1 MGGMSTRTVR
11 QSIGG
16 VSDLTRSTRSARPSI
31 GSVADLRAGKENVK
45 PRAIKVPS
53 KTEADT
59 VIKPDAVCQLVV
71 GLLPENVDASQPS
84 LIRDQAVEHFDLAFL
99 ESLEPLLTAKVGT
112 KKFDSVSKDKEQT
125 ALIAGLRAA
134 LVQTRTKQAEFV
146 RVCLEIEKSMVA
158 SSQAMKLTLDSVAT
172 SKEELSTNLQAYTE
186 QCAALKEELGALQA
200 EQARVLAEKSEMERV
215 NAMLASTKAIQEQKI
230 DALSS
235 EVQQQ
240 TKVSEFRGTEL
251 DKTREC
257 FEAKKKELAE
267 LQIAHRVSE
276 VNLQQSFNEKL
287 DVVKSQLLDATSQGK
302 AAQEGKAQLEQ
313 KLQEAAVR
321 AAQSQ
326 GELETEKGKLGMVQ
340 RELDRAV
347 SEIEGL
353 KSQLTDKGVQFV
365 TVMEG
370 FQRSQKFNEERI
382 TAMCNEKKEADSKI
396 WALQS
401 KKEEQEATIRDTLK
415 KLEDA
420 TRKGEEDNTRLE
432 TALAEQTKAFEKV
445 TSEFEEARQMWEQT
459 TKATAE
465 QEKATQEEL
474 TRERDSLKT
483 AKTELQQELTTSQS
497 NVASLTQNCQ
507 DTAKQLELFKKH
519 AGVDSL
525 EQLTQLCKVSAEA
538 EYLRQQLNGKENLAV
553 KLQEME
559 SNLKQARDQLFQGEV
574 TRRALHN
581 QIQELKGNVRVYVR
595 VRPNEEG
602 EDAGI
607 ECESDN
613 RSLSINS
620 EEGKEHAFQ
629 FDHVWS
635 SKANQGDI
643 FAEVA
648 PLVQSSLDGYNVCL
662 FSYGQ
667 TGSGKT
673 FTMQGANMGE
683 SRGIIPRS
691 IEKIMEEA
699 ARLSEQ
705 GWQYRLEVTFLEI
718 YNENVRDLLLEN
730 SSEQSSLQILMH
742 PDGGCHVPDLT
753 RMEVTDRSQIDGI
766 MRRAAKHRSVARTNM
781 NSRSSRSHS
790 VFTLHL
796 TGTNETKDVTLKGSL
811 NLCDLAGSE
820 RLDKSGVTGER
831 LKETQ
836 AINKSLSCLAGVF
849 SSLASKNAHIP
860 YRDSKLTYLLQQCFS
875 AQGKTLMLVNL
886 SPSSTSYGESL
897 CSLRFARQVN
907 NVELGRPAANQA
919 KRVSSAGLSER
930 APTPSKRSRSSI
942 TQR

>member
-1 MGGMSTRTVR
+1 MR
-11 QSIGG
+11 
-16 VSDLTRSTRSARPSI
+16 
-31 GSVADLRAGKENVK
+31 GKENVK
-45 PRAIKVPS
+45 PPRSTKSVTAKPEDDVVKPEIVPQF
-53 KTEADT
+53 
-59 VIKPDAVCQLVV
+59 IV

-84 LIRDQAVEHFDLAFL
+84 LIRDQAVERFDQTFL
-99 ESLEPLLTAKVGT
+99 EGMEALLSAKVGA
-112 KKFDSVSKDKEQT
+112 KKFDFAAKDKEQI
-125 ALIAGLRAA
+125 ALIANMGAA
-134 LVQTRTKQAEFV
+134 MKQMRSRQADFVQA
-146 RVCLEIEKSMVA
+146 CLEIEKNMNGA
-158 SSQAMKLTLDSVAT
+158 AQAMTLTMNSVVA
-172 SKEELSTNLQAYTE
+172 SKEEISANLQAANEHNQTLT
-186 QCAALKEELGALQA
+186 QELGVTQA
-200 EQARVLAEKSEMERV
+200 EKA
-215 NAMLASTKAIQEQKI
+215 AMLTEKAELEKVNLTLMNTKSAQEQKI
-230 DALSS
+230 DSLTS
-235 EVQQQ
+235 ELQQQ
-240 TKVSEFRGTEL
+240 TKVLEFRGTEL
-251 DKTREC
+251 EKAREAL
-257 FEAKKKELAE
+257 EAKKKELAE
-267 LQIAHRVSE
+267 MQIAQRIAE

-287 DVVKSQLLDATSQGK
+287 DAVKSQLLESSMQAKT
-302 AAQEGKAQLEQ
+302 AQEGKAQLEQ

-321 AAQSQ
+321 AAQEK
-326 GELETEKGKLGMVQ
+326 GELETEKGKLTMVQ

-353 KSQLTDKGVQFV
+353 KAQLADKGVQFV

-370 FQRSQKFNEERI
+370 LQRSQKFNEERI
-382 TAMCNEKKEADSKI
+382 TAMCNEKKEADGKI
-396 WALQS
+396 WALQT
-401 KKEEQEATIRDTLK
+401 KKEELEQTCRETSR
-415 KLEDA
+415 KLEDT
-420 TRKGEEDNTRLE
+420 TRKWEEDKNRLE
-432 TALAEQTKAFEKV
+432 TALAEQTRNFERV
-445 TSEFEEARQMWEQT
+445 SGEFAEARQNWEQT
-459 TKATAE
+459 ETAFVEHARATKEGLT
-465 QEKATQEEL
+465 QEKDALNAVNTQ
-474 TRERDSLKT
+474 
-483 AKTELQQELTTSQS
+483 LQQDLATSEKK
-497 NVASLTQNCQ
+497 VATLTQNWE
-507 DTAKQLELFKKH
+507 DSMKQLELFKKH

-525 EQLTQLCKVSAEA
+525 EQVERLCKVSAEA
-538 EYLRQQLNGKENLAV
+538 DLLRKQLNGKENLAL
-553 KLQEME
+553 KLQETE
-559 SNLKQARDQLFQGEV
+559 EHLKQAKDQLFQGEI

-607 ECESDN
+607 DCELDN

-620 EEGKEHAFQ
+620 EEGKEHSFQ

-635 SKANQGDI
+635 SKANQSDI
-643 FAEVA
+643 FSEVA

-683 SRGIIPRS
+683 FRGIIPRS

-699 ARLSEQ
+699 TRLSEQ

-730 SSEQSSLQILMH
+730 SSEQSSLPILMH

-753 RMEVTDRSQIDGI
+753 RIDVTDRSQIDGI
-766 MRRAAKHRSVARTNM
+766 MRRAAKHRSVAKTNM

-796 TGTNETKDVTLKGSL
+796 TGTNEAKNVTLKGSL

-820 RLDKSGVTGER
+820 RLDKSGVTGDR

-849 SSLASKNAHIP
+849 SSLASKNAHVP

-886 SPSSTSYGESL
+886 SPSSASYGESL

-907 NVELGRPAANQA
+907 NTELGRPTANQT
-919 KRVSSAGLSER
+919 KRPSSVDKPTASSSAAER
-930 APTPSKRSRSSI
+930 PTPSKRSRSSI
-942 TQR
+942 TSR